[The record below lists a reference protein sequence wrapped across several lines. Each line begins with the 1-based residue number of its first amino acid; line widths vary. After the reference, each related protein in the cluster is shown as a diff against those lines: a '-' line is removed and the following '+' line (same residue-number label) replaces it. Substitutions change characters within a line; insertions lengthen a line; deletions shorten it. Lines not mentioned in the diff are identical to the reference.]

1 MMRKKFR
8 VEMEKLHTMLLEMD
22 MAIKTNI
29 DLMIKSISQNDCSLA
44 EKVIKNDDVVDELEI
59 KIENFCIDILIRQQ
73 PVAGDLR
80 EVTAVLK
87 MITDLERISD
97 YCASVCEHFIEIE
110 KIKSDECTNTIV
122 ALCKNAK
129 DMFVGMVESYL
140 EQDSEKIVI
149 VTQKDT
155 ISDKLYSKLKAFI
168 LKNDSSL
175 NLAHIINIILMGK
188 SLERMADHIT
198 NVCEYINFKITG
210 SFKI

>member
-1 MMRKKFR
+1 MRKKFR

-110 KIKSDECTNTIV
+110 EINSDECTNTIV

>member
-8 VEMEKLHTMLLEMD
+8 VEMQKLHTLLLEMD
-22 MAIKTNI
+22 MAIKNNI
-29 DLMIKSISQNDCSLA
+29 DLMIKAISFNDFHLA
-44 EKVIKNDDVVDELEI
+44 EQVVKNDDVVDALEI
-59 KIENFCIDILIRQQ
+59 KIENFCIDILVRQQ

-97 YCASVCEHFIEIE
+97 YCASVCDHFMETKE
-110 KIKSDECTNTIV
+110 TNDDSCTDLII
-122 ALCKNAK
+122 ALCNNAK
-129 DMFVGMVESYL
+129 TMFVGMIESYL
-140 EQDSEKIVI
+140 EQDSSKIVA
-149 VTQKDT
+149 VTQKDSV
-155 ISDKLYSKLKAFI
+155 SDKLYKKLKQFVIKNEKNLTLPYI
-168 LKNDSSL
+168 L
-175 NLAHIINIILMGK
+175 NITLMGK